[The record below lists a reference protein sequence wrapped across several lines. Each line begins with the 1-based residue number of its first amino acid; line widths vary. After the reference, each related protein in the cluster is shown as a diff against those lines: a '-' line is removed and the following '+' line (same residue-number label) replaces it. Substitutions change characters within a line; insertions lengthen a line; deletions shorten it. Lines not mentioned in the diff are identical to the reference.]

1 MTQQIIVFKNGERV
15 ITTLQE
21 VFEGEGD
28 DKRGVCLMMTHPY
41 ILELVESET
50 GNDRD
55 LQVKFSKWCPYSV
68 DFQFRVPYDTVLAIG
83 EPDTGLA
90 QAYRGKVETITA
102 DKTNEELPKWEEGQP
117 NPNTEAQL
125 ADISQATAGTISNP
139 TAGVSADTDKHPIAT
154 PFVQEE
160 DVDAETPEV

>member
-1 MTQQIIVFKNGERV
+1 MANEQIIVFKNGERV

-21 VFEGEGD
+21 VFEGEGED
-28 DKRGVCLMMTHPY
+28 RRGVCLMMTHPY
-41 ILELVESET
+41 ILELVEAP
-50 GNDRD
+50 GGGDRD

-90 QAYRGKVETITA
+90 QAYRAKVETITA
-102 DKTNEELPKWEEGQP
+102 SQGNEDLPQWEEGQP

-125 ADISQATAGTISNP
+125 ADINRATSGAVEEP
-139 TAGVSADTDKHPIAT
+139 TAGVNASSEKHPIAT
-154 PFVQEE
+154 PFVTEE
-160 DVDAETPEV
+160 SAETAEV

>member
-1 MTQQIIVFKNGERV
+1 MANEQIIVFKNGERV

-21 VFEGEGD
+21 VFEGEGE

-41 ILELVESET
+41 ILELVEAAT
-50 GNDRD
+50 GTDRD

-90 QAYRGKVETITA
+90 QAYRGKVESITA
-102 DKTNEELPKWEEGQP
+102 TKGSEDHPEWEEGVG
-117 NPNTEAQL
+117 NPNMDAQL
-125 ADISQATAGTISNP
+125 ADIKASTGGAVQNP
-139 TAGVSADTDKHPIAT
+139 TAGVGGDAASHPIAE
-154 PFVQEE
+154 PLVSEE
-160 DVDAETPEV
+160 SAETAEV

>member
-1 MTQQIIVFKNGERV
+1 MANEQIIVFKNGERV

-21 VFEGEGD
+21 VFEGEGE

-41 ILELVESET
+41 ILELVEAASGT
-50 GNDRD
+50 DRD

-90 QAYRGKVETITA
+90 QAYRGKVESITA
-102 DKTNEELPKWEEGQP
+102 TKGSEELPQWEEGVG
-117 NPNTEAQL
+117 NPNMDAQL
-125 ADISQATAGTISNP
+125 ADIKASTGGSIQNP
-139 TAGVSADTDKHPIAT
+139 TAGVGGDAASHPIAE
-154 PFVQEE
+154 PLVSEE
-160 DVDAETPEV
+160 SAETAEV

>member
-1 MTQQIIVFKNGERV
+1 MANEQIIVFKNGERV

-21 VFEGEGD
+21 VFEGEGE

-41 ILELVESET
+41 ILELVEADT
-50 GNDRD
+50 GTDRD

-102 DKTNEELPKWEEGQP
+102 TKGNEELPQWEEGAS
-117 NPNTEAQL
+117 NPNMEAQL
-125 ADISQATAGTISNP
+125 ADIKKNTGGAIPNP
-139 TAGVSADTDKHPIAT
+139 TAGVGGNTAEHPIAE
-154 PFVQEE
+154 PLVSEE
-160 DVDAETPEV
+160 SAETAEV